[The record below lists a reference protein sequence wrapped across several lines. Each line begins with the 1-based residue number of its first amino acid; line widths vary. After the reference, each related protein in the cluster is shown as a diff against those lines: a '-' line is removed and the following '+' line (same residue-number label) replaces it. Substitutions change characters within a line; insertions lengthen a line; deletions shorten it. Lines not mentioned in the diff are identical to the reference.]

1 MRTYTV
7 RLLVVPCN
15 ETASFRHGDVFILKF
30 REQSLREHKNLTN
43 EVELHVKKL
52 IDKIETAMLTT
63 ISAEGLVSR
72 PMQTQDIEFD
82 GDLWFLTSKETDKYQ
97 ELLKNPSV
105 NVAYV
110 DKSYV
115 SIRGTAELVED
126 IERKKELWS
135 PRYEAYLGT
144 TYEDPKVVLI
154 KVNTEAAEYWE
165 TGNTTKSVKQVLK
178 KVVGKDD
185 ENEINKT
192 IDLS

>member
-1 MRTYTV
+1 MSTHTTNQEAV
-7 RLLVVPCN
+7 
-15 ETASFRHGDVFILKF
+15 ET
-30 REQSLREHKNLTN
+30 
-43 EVELHVKKL
+43 VKKL

-63 ISAEGLVSR
+63 ISTEGLVSR

-165 TGNTTKSVKQVLK
+165 TGNTAKSVKQVLK

-192 IDLS
+192 VDLS

>member
-1 MRTYTV
+1 MSTHTTNQEAV
-7 RLLVVPCN
+7 
-15 ETASFRHGDVFILKF
+15 ET
-30 REQSLREHKNLTN
+30 
-43 EVELHVKKL
+43 VKKL

-185 ENEINKT
+185 ENEINET
-192 IDLS
+192 VDLS

>member
-1 MRTYTV
+1 MSTHTTNQEAV
-7 RLLVVPCN
+7 
-15 ETASFRHGDVFILKF
+15 ETI
-30 REQSLREHKNLTN
+30 
-43 EVELHVKKL
+43 KKL

-82 GDLWFLTSKETDKYQ
+82 ADLWFLTSKETDKYQ

-192 IDLS
+192 VDLS

>member
-1 MRTYTV
+1 MSTHTTNQEAV
-7 RLLVVPCN
+7 
-15 ETASFRHGDVFILKF
+15 ET
-30 REQSLREHKNLTN
+30 
-43 EVELHVKKL
+43 VKKL

-63 ISAEGLVSR
+63 ISTEGLVSR

-192 IDLS
+192 VDLS

>member
-1 MRTYTV
+1 MSTHTTNQEAV
-7 RLLVVPCN
+7 
-15 ETASFRHGDVFILKF
+15 ET
-30 REQSLREHKNLTN
+30 
-43 EVELHVKKL
+43 VKKL

-63 ISAEGLVSR
+63 IAAEGLVSR

-192 IDLS
+192 VDLS

>member
-1 MRTYTV
+1 MSTHTTNQEAV
-7 RLLVVPCN
+7 
-15 ETASFRHGDVFILKF
+15 ET
-30 REQSLREHKNLTN
+30 
-43 EVELHVKKL
+43 VKKL

-63 ISAEGLVSR
+63 IAAEGLVSR

-165 TGNTTKSVKQVLK
+165 TGNTAKSVKQVLK

-192 IDLS
+192 VDLS

>member
-1 MRTYTV
+1 MSTHTTNQEAV
-7 RLLVVPCN
+7 
-15 ETASFRHGDVFILKF
+15 ET
-30 REQSLREHKNLTN
+30 
-43 EVELHVKKL
+43 VKKL

-63 ISAEGLVSR
+63 ISTEGLVSR

-165 TGNTTKSVKQVLK
+165 TGNTTKSFKQVLK

-192 IDLS
+192 VDLS

>member
-1 MRTYTV
+1 MSTHTTNQEAV
-7 RLLVVPCN
+7 
-15 ETASFRHGDVFILKF
+15 ET
-30 REQSLREHKNLTN
+30 
-43 EVELHVKKL
+43 VKKL

-105 NVAYV
+105 NVAYI

-192 IDLS
+192 VDLS

>member
-1 MRTYTV
+1 MSTHTTNQEAV
-7 RLLVVPCN
+7 
-15 ETASFRHGDVFILKF
+15 ET
-30 REQSLREHKNLTN
+30 
-43 EVELHVKKL
+43 VKKL

-63 ISAEGLVSR
+63 ISADGLVSR

-192 IDLS
+192 VDLS

>member
-1 MRTYTV
+1 MSTHTTNQEAV
-7 RLLVVPCN
+7 
-15 ETASFRHGDVFILKF
+15 ET
-30 REQSLREHKNLTN
+30 
-43 EVELHVKKL
+43 VKKL

-165 TGNTTKSVKQVLK
+165 TGNTAKSVKQVLK

-192 IDLS
+192 VDLS

>member
-1 MRTYTV
+1 MSTHTTNQEAV
-7 RLLVVPCN
+7 
-15 ETASFRHGDVFILKF
+15 ET
-30 REQSLREHKNLTN
+30 
-43 EVELHVKKL
+43 VKKL

-82 GDLWFLTSKETDKYQ
+82 GDLWFLTSKETEKYQ

-192 IDLS
+192 VDLS

>member
-1 MRTYTV
+1 MSTHTTNQEAV
-7 RLLVVPCN
+7 
-15 ETASFRHGDVFILKF
+15 ET
-30 REQSLREHKNLTN
+30 
-43 EVELHVKKL
+43 VKKL

-165 TGNTTKSVKQVLK
+165 TGNTAKSVKQILK

-192 IDLS
+192 VDLS

>member
-1 MRTYTV
+1 MSTHTTNQEAV
-7 RLLVVPCN
+7 
-15 ETASFRHGDVFILKF
+15 ETI
-30 REQSLREHKNLTN
+30 
-43 EVELHVKKL
+43 KKL

-192 IDLS
+192 VDLS

>member
-1 MRTYTV
+1 MSTHTTNQEAV
-7 RLLVVPCN
+7 
-15 ETASFRHGDVFILKF
+15 ET
-30 REQSLREHKNLTN
+30 
-43 EVELHVKKL
+43 VKKL

-63 ISAEGLVSR
+63 ISTEGLVSR

-165 TGNTTKSVKQVLK
+165 TGNTAKSVKQVLK
-178 KVVGKDD
+178 TVVGKDD

-192 IDLS
+192 VDLS

>member
-1 MRTYTV
+1 MSTHTTNQEAV
-7 RLLVVPCN
+7 
-15 ETASFRHGDVFILKF
+15 ET
-30 REQSLREHKNLTN
+30 
-43 EVELHVKKL
+43 VKKL

-105 NVAYV
+105 NVAYI

-135 PRYEAYLGT
+135 PRYEVYLGT

-192 IDLS
+192 VDLS

>member
-1 MRTYTV
+1 MSTHTTNQEAV
-7 RLLVVPCN
+7 
-15 ETASFRHGDVFILKF
+15 ET
-30 REQSLREHKNLTN
+30 
-43 EVELHVKKL
+43 VKKL

-63 ISAEGLVSR
+63 ISAAGLVSR

-165 TGNTTKSVKQVLK
+165 TGNTAKSVKQVLK

-192 IDLS
+192 VDLS

>member
-1 MRTYTV
+1 MSTHNTNQEAV
-7 RLLVVPCN
+7 
-15 ETASFRHGDVFILKF
+15 ET
-30 REQSLREHKNLTN
+30 
-43 EVELHVKKL
+43 VKKL

-192 IDLS
+192 VDLS

>member
-1 MRTYTV
+1 MSTHTTNQEAV
-7 RLLVVPCN
+7 
-15 ETASFRHGDVFILKF
+15 ET
-30 REQSLREHKNLTN
+30 
-43 EVELHVKKL
+43 VKKL

-185 ENEINKT
+185 ENEIKKT
-192 IDLS
+192 VD

>member
-1 MRTYTV
+1 MSTHTTNQEAV
-7 RLLVVPCN
+7 
-15 ETASFRHGDVFILKF
+15 ET
-30 REQSLREHKNLTN
+30 
-43 EVELHVKKL
+43 VKKL

-63 ISAEGLVSR
+63 ISSEGLVSR

-192 IDLS
+192 VDLS

>member
-1 MRTYTV
+1 MSTHTTNQEAV
-7 RLLVVPCN
+7 
-15 ETASFRHGDVFILKF
+15 ET
-30 REQSLREHKNLTN
+30 
-43 EVELHVKKL
+43 VKKL

-63 ISAEGLVSR
+63 IAAEGLVSR

-82 GDLWFLTSKETDKYQ
+82 GDLWLLTSKETDKYQ

>member
-1 MRTYTV
+1 MSTHTTNQEAV
-7 RLLVVPCN
+7 
-15 ETASFRHGDVFILKF
+15 ET
-30 REQSLREHKNLTN
+30 
-43 EVELHVKKL
+43 VKKL

-63 ISAEGLVSR
+63 IAAEGLVSR

>member
-1 MRTYTV
+1 MSTHTTNQEAV
-7 RLLVVPCN
+7 
-15 ETASFRHGDVFILKF
+15 ET
-30 REQSLREHKNLTN
+30 
-43 EVELHVKKL
+43 VKKL

>member
-1 MRTYTV
+1 MSTHTTNQEAV
-7 RLLVVPCN
+7 
-15 ETASFRHGDVFILKF
+15 ETI
-30 REQSLREHKNLTN
+30 
-43 EVELHVKKL
+43 KKL

-63 ISAEGLVSR
+63 IAAEGLVSR

-192 IDLS
+192 VDLS

>member
-1 MRTYTV
+1 MSTHTTNQEAV
-7 RLLVVPCN
+7 
-15 ETASFRHGDVFILKF
+15 ET
-30 REQSLREHKNLTN
+30 
-43 EVELHVKKL
+43 VKKL

-165 TGNTTKSVKQVLK
+165 TGNAAKSVKQVLK

-192 IDLS
+192 VDLS

>member
-1 MRTYTV
+1 MSTHTTNQEAV
-7 RLLVVPCN
+7 
-15 ETASFRHGDVFILKF
+15 ET
-30 REQSLREHKNLTN
+30 
-43 EVELHVKKL
+43 VKKL

-72 PMQTQDIEFD
+72 PMKTQDIEFD

>member
-1 MRTYTV
+1 MSTHTTNQEAV
-7 RLLVVPCN
+7 
-15 ETASFRHGDVFILKF
+15 ET
-30 REQSLREHKNLTN
+30 
-43 EVELHVKKL
+43 VKKL

-192 IDLS
+192 VDLS

>member
-1 MRTYTV
+1 MSTHTTNQEAV
-7 RLLVVPCN
+7 
-15 ETASFRHGDVFILKF
+15 ET
-30 REQSLREHKNLTN
+30 
-43 EVELHVKKL
+43 VKKL

-115 SIRGTAELVED
+115 SIRGTAELIED

-165 TGNTTKSVKQVLK
+165 TGNTAKSVKQVLK

-192 IDLS
+192 VDLS

>member
-1 MRTYTV
+1 MSTHTTNQEAV
-7 RLLVVPCN
+7 
-15 ETASFRHGDVFILKF
+15 ET
-30 REQSLREHKNLTN
+30 
-43 EVELHVKKL
+43 VKKL

-165 TGNTTKSVKQVLK
+165 TGNTTKSVKEVLK

-185 ENEINKT
+185 ENEINET
-192 IDLS
+192 VDLS

>member
-1 MRTYTV
+1 MSTHTTNQEAV
-7 RLLVVPCN
+7 
-15 ETASFRHGDVFILKF
+15 ET
-30 REQSLREHKNLTN
+30 
-43 EVELHVKKL
+43 VKKL

-63 ISAEGLVSR
+63 ISTEGLVSR

-126 IERKKELWS
+126 IKRKKELWS

-192 IDLS
+192 VDLS

>member
-1 MRTYTV
+1 MSTHTTNQEAV
-7 RLLVVPCN
+7 
-15 ETASFRHGDVFILKF
+15 ETI
-30 REQSLREHKNLTN
+30 
-43 EVELHVKKL
+43 KKL

-63 ISAEGLVSR
+63 IAAEGLVSR

>member
-1 MRTYTV
+1 MSTHTTNQEAV
-7 RLLVVPCN
+7 
-15 ETASFRHGDVFILKF
+15 ET
-30 REQSLREHKNLTN
+30 
-43 EVELHVKKL
+43 VKKL

-63 ISAEGLVSR
+63 ISTEGLVSR

-126 IERKKELWS
+126 IERKKKLWS

-192 IDLS
+192 VDLS

>member
-1 MRTYTV
+1 MSTHTTNQEAV
-7 RLLVVPCN
+7 
-15 ETASFRHGDVFILKF
+15 ET
-30 REQSLREHKNLTN
+30 
-43 EVELHVKKL
+43 VKKL

-165 TGNTTKSVKQVLK
+165 TGNTAKSVKQVLK